1 MIPVKV
7 STFRLLILIVIIN
20 IIPGNLRAVGNSKLR
35 KLLTE
40 GPNYREVT
48 IIHSTLWKKFISVF
62 QEFFC
67 QH

>member
-7 STFRLLILIVIIN
+7 SIFRLLILIVIIH
-20 IIPGNLRAVGNSKLR
+20 IIPGDLRTVGNSKLR

-48 IIHSTLWKKFISVF
+48 IIHQIFETNSSFHVK
-62 QEFFC
+62 
-67 QH
+67 

>member
-20 IIPGNLRAVGNSKLR
+20 IIPGDLRTVGNSKLR

-40 GPNYREVT
+40 GPNYRYKLQSFT
-48 IIHSTLWKKFISVF
+48 KYLRLTLVF
-62 QEFFC
+62 M
-67 QH
+67 